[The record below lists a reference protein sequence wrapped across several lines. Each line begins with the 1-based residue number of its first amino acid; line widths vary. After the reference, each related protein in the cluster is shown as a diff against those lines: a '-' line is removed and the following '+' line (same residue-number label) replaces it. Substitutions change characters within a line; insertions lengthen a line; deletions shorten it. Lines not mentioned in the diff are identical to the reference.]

1 MKSVRL
7 FLFAFLCGLNGLFA
21 QNLDFIGSIAYQDT
35 WIPINGD
42 SVVMNQ
48 GFDDQVVGPISI
60 PNFTMGGV
68 VYSEVYIS
76 SNGFI
81 TLGQAPL
88 NNDYGPIANGISA
101 PVIAPFASNLA
112 GTASANSK
120 VSFTL
125 STSLQSNLEVQW
137 TNVHR
142 VGHPNELFSFKVN
155 LDFGTYWNFI
165 HFQYGDFQNIASV
178 PSAVQVGLRVGSGTA
193 PNLFSSR
200 EINPVDGWFP
210 DMASANASGSMLF
223 PASNTTN
230 PIPLSGLKYQWFQFV
245 SANTPPPSTFC
256 DTTGNLVVYSN
267 YDGGILNI
275 NCDVNIP
282 DLKIGVCTYE
292 PVQVNISGPFA
303 SNVTQVLYSGFNSNQ
318 NNVHCGTITPSTTTI
333 NGVSSSIA
341 QVLTMPTIGYYPT
354 HAFGQAYQ
362 SGIMVGASGQCDT
375 LYPHGGG
382 NTADEIVGHF
392 LDTLGGTLRFHH
404 TQYGCWLGETR
415 SLSDGGTCCIGGQ
428 ALANVI
434 DSSIFRSNS
443 GQNNGL
449 PTPTT
454 LSNASRSITAIP
466 NPATDYVDVQMSDKG
481 LKVVRFTNVL
491 GKLEWVTTTSE
502 QSITIPVNNL
512 PAGLYLV
519 EVQSD
524 EGRARQYVVKR

>member
-1 MKSVRL
+1 
-7 FLFAFLCGLNGLFA
+7 
-21 QNLDFIGSIAYQDT
+21 
-35 WIPINGD
+35 
-42 SVVMNQ
+42 
-48 GFDDQVVGPISI
+48 
-60 PNFTMGGV
+60 
-68 VYSEVYIS
+68 
-76 SNGFI
+76 
-81 TLGQAPL
+81 
-88 NNDYGPIANGISA
+88 
-101 PVIAPFASNLA
+101 
-112 GTASANSK
+112 
-120 VSFTL
+120 
-125 STSLQSNLEVQW
+125 
-137 TNVHR
+137 
-142 VGHPNELFSFKVN
+142 
-155 LDFGTYWNFI
+155 
-165 HFQYGDFQNIASV
+165 
-178 PSAVQVGLRVGSGTA
+178 
-193 PNLFSSR
+193 
-200 EINPVDGWFP
+200 
-210 DMASANASGSMLF
+210 
-223 PASNTTN
+223 
-230 PIPLSGLKYQWFQFV
+230 
-245 SANTPPPSTFC
+245 
-256 DTTGNLVVYSN
+256 VVYSN

-318 NNVHCGTITPSTTTI
+318 GNVNCGPVTQSTTTI

-341 QVLTMPTIGYYPT
+341 QVLTMPAIGYYPT

-392 LDTLGGTLRFHH
+392 LDTLGGALRFHH

-466 NPATDYVDVQMSDKG
+466 NPATDYVDVQISDKG